1 MNYRWTEAGLVA
13 AALIVSA
20 PLAAQT
26 TNTGTAPTPP
36 RDQPTRPAVTPQQVI
51 GVVKG
56 LIKPRPA
63 PTVFPTPSPA
73 PIPTPRPTLAP
84 APTAYITPTPRPV
97 PTTKPNLAAQ
107 PSPTPAPRP
116 AVVRPAPSAAASAV
130 PAPLATDNEPLPE
143 ASITTEPNAA
153 EDLSATPVALQASPW
168 WMLPWWLW
176 LIAGAAT
183 AGLAELARRWFWPKP
198 KVGCEIA
205 AGPSALTG
213 SSNPAVTAP
222 NVAFSI
228 RIEPGEASAPTGNP
242 VLFQGDPA

>member
-1 MNYRWTEAGLVA
+1 MNCRWTEVGLVG

-26 TNTGTAPTPP
+26 TDTGAVPTPP

-56 LIKPRPA
+56 LIKPLPA

-73 PIPTPRPTLAP
+73 PTPPPRPTPTLV
-84 APTAYITPTPRPV
+84 PTAYITPTPRPV
-97 PTTKPNLAAQ
+97 PTTKPNIATQ

-116 AVVRPAPSAAASAV
+116 AEVKPAPSVTASTV
-130 PAPLATDNEPLPE
+130 PAPLATNDEPSPQT
-143 ASITTEPNAA
+143 AITAEPSAA
-153 EDLSATPVALQASPW
+153 EDLSATSPARQTPPW

-198 KVGCEIA
+198 NVGCEIA

-222 NVAFSI
+222 DVAFSI
-228 RIEPGEASAPTGNP
+228 RIEPGEASAPIGNP